1 MSSTQDLIN
10 YYANLLILQYIG
22 KPKAYATIQTL
33 VTPVVMPQMSVE
45 TISYSGIAASGTFVL
60 AYNGNNSAAINW
72 NDSLSTIQSKLQ
84 AVSGLGSVTVTGS
97 IASELFTV
105 TFTGITP
112 PASLL
117 TFSSNSLQT
126 SGAVAIALSIAA
138 TDQMLPLA
146 VQNAFNLTS
155 AVGAQLAILGKY
167 AGVTPNGFTFS
178 GPITLNDTQFRAL
191 IQAMIA
197 RNMLQGDLSSIQALI
212 NAYFNGVIQ
221 VFDHQGMR
229 MSYFYEAAIGANPV
243 AEFFIK
249 LGALPKPMG
258 VQLAT
263 LTYAYPNSAF
273 FGMRTYFYAGVG
285 ISPLN
290 SYTNYQSNRPW
301 LSYANGIAV

>member
-10 YYANLLILQYIG
+10 YYANLLILQYNG

-33 VTPVVMPQMSVE
+33 VTPVVMPQISVE
-45 TISYSGIAASGTFVL
+45 TISFSGVAASGAFVL
-60 AYNGNNSAAINW
+60 AYNGNNTAAINW
-72 NDSLSTIQSKLQ
+72 NDSASTIQTKLR
-84 AVSGLGSVTVTGS
+84 AVTGLGSVTVAGA
-97 IASELFTV
+97 IASQLLTI
-105 TFTGITP
+105 TFTGVTP
-112 PASLL
+112 PALLL
-117 TFSSNSLQT
+117 TAGSNSLQT
-126 SGAVAIALSIAA
+126 SGAVAITLSVVA

-146 VQNAFNLTS
+146 VQNAFSLTS

-178 GPITLNDTQFRAL
+178 GPITLNDTQFRSL

-197 RNMLQGDLSSIQALI
+197 RNMLQGDLSSIQTLI
-212 NAYFNGVIQ
+212 STYFSGVIQ
-221 VFDHQGMR
+221 VFDNQGLR
-229 MSYFYEAAIGANPV
+229 MSYFYEAAIGSNPV
-243 AEFFIK
+243 AEFFVK

>member
-1 MSSTQDLIN
+1 MSTQDLIN

-33 VTPVVMPQMSVE
+33 VNPVVMPQTSVD
-45 TISYSGIAASGTFVL
+45 TISFSDIAASGNFVL
-60 AYNGNNSAAINW
+60 AYNGNSTTAINW
-72 NDSLSTIQSKLQ
+72 NDSASTIQTKLQ

-97 IASELFTV
+97 VASQLLTI
-105 TFTGITP
+105 TFTGVTP
-112 PASLL
+112 PAALL
-117 TFSSNSLQT
+117 TLTSNSLQT
-126 SGAVAIALSIAA
+126 SGVTSITLLIVAI
-138 TDQMLPLA
+138 DQMLPLA
-146 VQNAFNLTS
+146 VQNAFSLTT
-155 AVGAQLAILGKY
+155 AVGAQLAVLGKY
-167 AGVTPNGFTFS
+167 AGVKPNGFTFS
-178 GPITLNDTQFRAL
+178 GPITLSDTQFRSL
-191 IQAMIA
+191 IQAMIG
-197 RNMLQGDLSSIQALI
+197 RNMLQGDLSSIQSLI
-212 NAYFNGVIQ
+212 ATYFSSVIQ
-221 VFDHQGMR
+221 VFDHEGMR
-229 MSYFYEAAIGANPV
+229 MSYFYEAATGSNPV

-290 SYTNYQSNRPW
+290 SYTNYQSIRPW